1 MSVDDFFS
9 RLNPILVGILRSPL
23 HWLVSPFLILV
34 TVTGRRTGVEY
45 TIPVGYQR
53 DGDDLVVMVS
63 EARKKQWWRNFRE
76 LRGARLRIRGRQLEA
91 RGVLV
96 DPASPEFRE
105 IAERTLRRVP
115 GMARVFRVDFDR
127 KAGLGDP
134 ALAQMGREIAI
145 VRFRVESSER

>member
-34 TVTGRRTGVEY
+34 TVTGRRTGV
-45 TIPVGYQR
+45 
-53 DGDDLVVMVS
+53 
-63 EARKKQWWRNFRE
+63 
-76 LRGARLRIRGRQLEA
+76 
-91 RGVLV
+91 
-96 DPASPEFRE
+96 
-105 IAERTLRRVP
+105 
-115 GMARVFRVDFDR
+115 DFDR